1 MYTHN
6 PLALPAMNMA
16 EMNDLG
22 PIYVTY
28 TTQRLVL
35 GVYREADDEEG
46 YTDYRSALPRGD
58 HRPHATTAKEMKI
71 ELLAR
76 DDRNRLR
83 RYEWDPDKDGEYQK
97 EGYASPGSDGL
108 VTFTGIPADAE
119 LTVRFHIGGSARK
132 QVDYGYDEIE
142 TFGDDLDFGVTLGA
156 FGDMSPAPV
165 PRCGCARLR
174 TTRTPTPSRTTGAPP
189 SGTCG

>member
-1 MYTHN
+1 
-6 PLALPAMNMA
+6 
-16 EMNDLG
+16 
-22 PIYVTY
+22 
-28 TTQRLVL
+28 
-35 GVYREADDEEG
+35 
-46 YTDYRSALPRGD
+46 
-58 HRPHATTAKEMKI
+58 MKI

-119 LTVRFHIGGSARK
+119 LTVRFHVGGSARK

-156 FGDMSPAPV
+156 FGEMSGAGPEVRMCSASDDSNP
-165 PRCGCARLR
+165 GDAIKDDWCA
-174 TTRTPTPSRTTGAPP
+174 TFGYVWMTGQW
-189 SGTCG
+189 